1 MRLHNLSPRQF
12 LLMAAMTS
20 LLGACAST
28 APVSEPVAAATTP
41 ITAQAPKDTQ
51 GTAPAEDLLQYERA
65 PMSTEALEADPVFKI
80 LSAEFAGQREQ
91 LAYAVTQ
98 YAALAAS
105 SRDPAVAERATRIAL
120 FGEDNAAALTAA
132 KRWVLLAP
140 TNLDA
145 RQLAATLHVRAGEV
159 EPAVTHLEYFL
170 AHDRSPDDVK
180 LRTVASLLG
189 REEEKATALAVM
201 EKLIA
206 DRVSETDTLL
216 LYAVLALRADD
227 LESSQRA
234 MDQLVQRADIKPA
247 IALAYVTALQRE
259 GKREVAM
266 DFLAKA
272 LVRTPDEFPL
282 RLLYARF
289 LAESSQFDQAREEFL
304 RLDRQDP
311 GNAEVAFAL
320 GLLGSETRRL
330 DEAGE
335 RFGKLRDHVD
345 YAGSARF
352 YLGQIAEMREQ
363 PEQALSEYASVP
375 EGDSYFQAQLRIAI
389 VQGAAKKPDEALAT
403 LAALKPA
410 DEEQARQHVLVE
422 AEILINNER
431 LQEAMALLDRSL
443 NGTFDSALLYSR
455 AMLAERMNRLE
466 VLEADLREIIAR
478 EPENAEALNALGY
491 TLADRTDRL
500 EEASG
505 FIRQALA
512 LAPDSFYVLD
522 SMGWVLF
529 RMGKPEEA
537 LPYLEKAR
545 ALKNDPEVVAHLG
558 EVLWTLGRQ
567 AEARALWDS
576 VLKENPDEPRI
587 RKTMQ
592 RLVP

>member
-1 MRLHNLSPRQF
+1 MRLHYPSPRQL
-12 LLMAAMTS
+12 LLMATITS

-28 APVSEPVAAATTP
+28 APVPQPVAAASSP
-41 ITAQAPKDTQ
+41 TAARGATEAE
-51 GTAPAEDLLQYERA
+51 GAAPAEDLLHYERA
-65 PMSTEALEADPVFKI
+65 PMSTEALEADPMFKV

-91 LAYAVTQ
+91 MPYAVTQ

-105 SRDPAVAERATRIAL
+105 TRDPAVAERATRIAL
-120 FGEDNAAALTAA
+120 FAEDDAAALAAA

-234 MDQLVQRADIKPA
+234 MDQLVQKADIKPA

-272 LVRTPDEFPL
+272 LARTPDEFPL

-289 LAESSQFDQAREEFL
+289 LAESTRFEQAREEFL
-304 RLDRQDP
+304 RLDRQEP

-320 GLLGSETRRL
+320 GLLGIETRRL
-330 DEAGE
+330 DEAEE
-335 RFGKLRDHVD
+335 RFGQLREHVD
-345 YAGSARF
+345 YVGSAYF

-363 PEQALSEYASVP
+363 PELALTEYAKVP

-389 VQGAAKKPDEALAT
+389 LQGAARKPDEALAT
-403 LAALKPA
+403 LAALQPA

-422 AEILINNER
+422 AEILTSNER
-431 LQEAMALLDRSL
+431 LEEAMALLDRSL

-455 AMLAERMNRLE
+455 AMLAERMNRLD
-466 VLEADLREIIAR
+466 VLEADLREIITR

-512 LAPDSFYVLD
+512 LNPDSFYVLD

-529 RMGKPEEA
+529 RLGKPEEA

-545 ALKNDPEVVAHLG
+545 ALKNDPEVAAHLG

-587 RKTMQ
+587 LKTMQ